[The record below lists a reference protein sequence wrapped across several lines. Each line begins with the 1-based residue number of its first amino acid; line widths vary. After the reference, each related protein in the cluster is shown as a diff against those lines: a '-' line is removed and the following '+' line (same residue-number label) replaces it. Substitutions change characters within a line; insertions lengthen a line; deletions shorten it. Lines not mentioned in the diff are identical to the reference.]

1 MDQRFK
7 DLSNTHV
14 PRAEHEGKISEM
26 KMICDSAVERGNSEA
41 ALATRA
47 SVRREFD
54 KEKIRLGGEV
64 ARLQAV
70 VDEHGKAC
78 GSEEMMGGRVLCVC
92 VCDEWLVC

>member
-1 MDQRFK
+1 MDQRFN

-70 VDEHGKAC
+70 VDEHGKTY
-78 GSEEMMGGRVLCVC
+78 GSEEMKGGGGGLCVG
-92 VCDEWLVC
+92 VGVGGG

>member
-14 PRAEHEGKISEM
+14 SRAEHEGKMSEM
-26 KMICDSAVERGNSEA
+26 KIICDSAVERGNSEA
-41 ALATRA
+41 ALAARA
-47 SVRREFD
+47 SMRREFD

-70 VDEHGKAC
+70 VDEHGKAY
-78 GSEEMMGGRVLCVC
+78 GSEEMKGGGESVVCVC
-92 VCDEWLVC
+92 VCVW